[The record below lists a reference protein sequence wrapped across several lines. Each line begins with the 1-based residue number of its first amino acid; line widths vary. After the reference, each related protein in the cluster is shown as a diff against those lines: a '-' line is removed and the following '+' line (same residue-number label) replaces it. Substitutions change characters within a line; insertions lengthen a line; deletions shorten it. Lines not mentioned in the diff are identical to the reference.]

1 MKLLKK
7 FPPMLFLR
15 KIIKGIYHTKYTHDI
30 GNGRSNTDERQ
41 VKGQGWSEIS
51 ERQKYNRPREQVP
64 TELGGWKAP
73 ESTASR
79 EKWN

>member
-41 VKGQGWSEIS
+41 VKGQG
-51 ERQKYNRPREQVP
+51 
-64 TELGGWKAP
+64 
-73 ESTASR
+73 
-79 EKWN
+79 